1 MSYTALAGIGVF
13 AAVLVDLRV
22 LRTRLLGTKAFWL
35 AYAIIVAF
43 QLLVNG
49 VLTGLSIVRYN
60 PDAILG
66 VRLAYAPIE
75 DIAFGFAMTVLT
87 LASWVWVGRRFAG
100 HGTQPPPANLPT
112 QHRESGDDADTP
124 TVRRSRPLRAA
135 DTRHQ
140 RGYGPR
146 GSVLS
151 LGASGGVLAWCAA
164 ATYSSFLLAGWA
176 HSPLPATTS
185 LVSELEATG
194 QPHHLF
200 FRLTGV
206 LSGIA
211 ILAVAALCTRCLPPT
226 TRARSG
232 CVLLTVLG
240 IATIADGATQ
250 MACAPSI
257 DVVCRDQ
264 EESVHGLLAQLAQL
278 HTVSGLIGFAAATS
292 AMLLIGTATETRT
305 RVFRLF
311 SIGCGLGVASLG
323 LIDIPLLLTNSVIG
337 LGERGRILLISI
349 WLAGLGVRMLAHSFA
364 PLRLRS
370 VWWWRNA
377 RAGALVSGG

>member
-1 MSYTALAGIGVF
+1 MRRCLEPIYGCCSLCTVNSQREHAPRSMTCPRSSLRRRAQVCASHGQVSSGVRSTVHARSMTTSVGVGG
-13 AAVLVDLRV
+13 AAVRWTRHATITGESA
-22 LRTRLLGTKAFWL
+22 RTTSG
-35 AYAIIVAF
+35 
-43 QLLVNG
+43 
-49 VLTGLSIVRYN
+49 
-60 PDAILG
+60 
-66 VRLAYAPIE
+66 
-75 DIAFGFAMTVLT
+75 
-87 LASWVWVGRRFAG
+87 
-100 HGTQPPPANLPT
+100 
-112 QHRESGDDADTP
+112 SGDDADTP
-124 TVRRSRPLRAA
+124 TVRRSRPLLAA
-135 DTRHQ
+135 DTGHQ

-146 GSVLS
+146 GSVLF

-164 ATYSSFLLAGWA
+164 ATYSSFPLAGWA

-232 CVLLTVLG
+232 CVLLAVLG

-292 AMLLIGTATETRT
+292 AMLLIGTATEPRT
-305 RVFRLF
+305 RVFRLV

-337 LGERGRILLISI
+337 LGERGRVLLISI
-349 WLAGLGVRMLAHSFA
+349 WLAGLGAWMLAQAF
-364 PLRLRS
+364 PRCGCVR
-370 VWWWRNA
+370 
-377 RAGALVSGG
+377 SGGGGMRGLAP

>member
-1 MSYTALAGIGVF
+1 M
-13 AAVLVDLRV
+13 
-22 LRTRLLGTKAFWL
+22 
-35 AYAIIVAF
+35 
-43 QLLVNG
+43 
-49 VLTGLSIVRYN
+49 
-60 PDAILG
+60 
-66 VRLAYAPIE
+66 
-75 DIAFGFAMTVLT
+75 
-87 LASWVWVGRRFAG
+87 
-100 HGTQPPPANLPT
+100 
-112 QHRESGDDADTP
+112 
-124 TVRRSRPLRAA
+124 
-135 DTRHQ
+135 
-140 RGYGPR
+140 
-146 GSVLS
+146 LS

-232 CVLLTVLG
+232 CVLLAVLG

-264 EESVHGLLAQLAQL
+264 EESVHGLRAQLAQL

-292 AMLLIGTATETRT
+292 AMLLIGTATETR
-305 RVFRLF
+305 VFRLV

-337 LGERGRILLISI
+337 LGERGRILLISL
-349 WLAGLGVRMLAHSFA
+349 WLAALGARMLAHSFP

-370 VWWWRNA
+370 VWWWRNV
-377 RAGALVSGG
+377 RAGALVSDG